1 MRHGP
6 LEGPPTL
13 WVVHI
18 LLQKSHIVTNEKLK
32 IEPFFSGRC
41 GQEECTEIDD
51 EISTVKKCARANFSV
66 AARSKVF
73 YQLPFQ
79 GMIIIKKSAFILGSI
94 CFLDILF
101 GKGQNYK

>member
-18 LLQKSHIVTNEKLK
+18 LLQKSLIVTNEKLK

-51 EISTVKKCARANFSV
+51 EISTVKKCARITLLAPPKFFINFLN
-66 AARSKVF
+66 KVTF
-73 YQLPFQ
+73 DL
-79 GMIIIKKSAFILGSI
+79 MIVIKKTAF
-94 CFLDILF
+94 
-101 GKGQNYK
+101 